1 MLKQIQFIGGSTAMV
16 AALSYVLVFSYLALT
31 FGYPDVLDKPAQDV
45 LPALLKLGDGGRAVW
60 ALYAMLPLLL
70 IPTALALHD
79 HFATQHSAKMT
90 LGLISMVV
98 SACCMTIGLIRWPT
112 LMHELATIA
121 SNQPELQAQLHTLY
135 HLLNLFLG
143 KVIGEFLG
151 EMFLNTFL
159 SVAGLTLLRSEG
171 SRLQKVSAYFLLA
184 TASLSF
190 ISMFRNIFP
199 FSMWVQDLIN
209 TLLILPITLV
219 LLGLTLQQLSTTQ
232 QDKFHVKS

>member
-1 MLKQIQFIGGSTAMV
+1 MLKQIQFIGGSTAIV

-31 FGYPDVLDKPAQDV
+31 FGYPDVLDQPAHHV
-45 LPALLKLGDGGRAVW
+45 LPALLNLGDGGRAVW

-79 HFATQHSAKMT
+79 HFSTQHRATIT

-112 LMHELATIA
+112 LMHELATVA
-121 SNQPELQAQLHTLY
+121 TNQPELQPQLHTLY

-151 EMFLNTFL
+151 ELFLNTFL
-159 SVAGLTLLRSEG
+159 SVAGLSLVRSEG

-209 TLLILPITLV
+209 PNPV
-219 LLGLTLQQLSTTQ
+219 
-232 QDKFHVKS
+232 